1 MITNLEREIEILILK
16 VMLAAGDDP
25 VTDGF
30 VRAAIRTQFQHIAMT
45 AADIGARI
53 GSVEEKNLIAGT
65 NDEMLGLMWAL
76 TPKGKIKAQQLK

>member
-1 MITNLEREIEILILK
+1 
-16 VMLAAGDDP
+16 
-25 VTDGF
+25 